1 MEPDKLCHK
10 CHVWICNLSLL
21 SNLLEAILE
30 SNFVLMDH
38 IAQTHSCWSWNTLY
52 AVNVNSSSLLFGFSH
67 EIDYLVEA
75 ALNVFSNMIFQ
86 MERQIL
92 DSFFYVIIVTVVCST
107 IDDMSDAIFSQFL
120 EIFGYDVT
128 SKIQK
133 IIDDHRT
140 LTIIHG
146 IDVLISWGSS
156 EIELLV
162 QVFMEFLSATLI
174 LSSSR
179 SSTSWSMD
187 LRHVLWFLFHISSS
201 LNGWWLLLNW
211 LKTYSHRH
219 LGSLFWLIQW
229 T

>member
-1 MEPDKLCHK
+1 M
-10 CHVWICNLSLL
+10 
-21 SNLLEAILE
+21 
-30 SNFVLMDH
+30 
-38 IAQTHSCWSWNTLY
+38 
-52 AVNVNSSSLLFGFSH
+52 NVNSSTLLFGFSH

-133 IIDDHRT
+133 IIDDHGT

-146 IDVLISWGSS
+146 IDVLIS
-156 EIELLV
+156 
-162 QVFMEFLSATLI
+162 
-174 LSSSR
+174 
-179 SSTSWSMD
+179 
-187 LRHVLWFLFHISSS
+187 
-201 LNGWWLLLNW
+201 
-211 LKTYSHRH
+211 
-219 LGSLFWLIQW
+219 
-229 T
+229 